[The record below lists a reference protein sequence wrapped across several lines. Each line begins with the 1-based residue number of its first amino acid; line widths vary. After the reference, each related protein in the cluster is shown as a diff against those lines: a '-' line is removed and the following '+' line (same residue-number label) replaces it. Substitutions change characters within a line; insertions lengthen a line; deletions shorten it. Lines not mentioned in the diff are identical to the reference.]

1 MSIQTINTNIQRYNK
16 AIADIT
22 KKEGEQMKKK
32 STAQKK
38 LIDLSKRMNGR
49 NLSSSTIKSILS
61 QMERENKN
69 IADCDTKLA
78 SLANDKSRNQNYLI
92 KEEEKLR
99 KEQEHQKKE
108 QERKRKLQEQK
119 DKAKD
124 LQNLRKFK
132 ALEKSVSELR
142 NIVPEEY
149 YETPEELEN
158 NDREYDFFISHAS
171 EDKENFVRPLAASLV
186 EAGCKVWY
194 DETVLKPGDSLR
206 RCIDKGL
213 VDSRFGL
220 VVISPSFIK
229 KRWTDYE
236 LNGMVA
242 KEMNGHKVIIPI
254 WYNVT
259 IDDVLHFSPTLADK
273 LAIDASR
280 LTLEEVVEQAMSVL
294 QNK

>member
-1 MSIQTINTNIQRYNK
+1 
-16 AIADIT
+16 
-22 KKEGEQMKKK
+22 MKKK

-61 QMERENKN
+61 QMERENKA

-78 SLANDKSRNQNYLI
+78 SLANDKSRNQKYLI

-99 KEQEHQKKE
+99 KEQEHQNKE

>member
-1 MSIQTINTNIQRYNK
+1 
-16 AIADIT
+16 
-22 KKEGEQMKKK
+22 MKKK

-78 SLANDKSRNQNYLI
+78 SLANDKSRNQKYLI

-220 VVISPSFIK
+220 IVISPSFIK

>member
-1 MSIQTINTNIQRYNK
+1 MSIQTINANIQRYNK

-32 STAQKK
+32 SAVQKK
-38 LIDLSKRMNGR
+38 LNDLSKRMNGR
-49 NLSSSTIKSILS
+49 NLSTSTINSILS
-61 QMERENKN
+61 QMERENN
-69 IADCDTKLA
+69 NMANCDKQLGKL
-78 SLANDKSRNQNYLI
+78 SDDKSRNQNLLI

-99 KEQEHQKKE
+99 KEQDRLTKE
-108 QERKRKLQEQK
+108 QERKRKQQEQR
-119 DKAKD
+119 DKAKE
-124 LQNLRKFK
+124 LQNQRKIK
-132 ALEKSVSELR
+132 QLEDAVSQLQH
-142 NIVPEEY
+142 IVPEEY
-149 YETPEELEN
+149 YESAEELEH
-158 NDREYDFFISHAS
+158 NDREYDFFITHAS
-171 EDKENFVRPLAASLV
+171 EDKDDFVRPLAEALV
-186 EAGCKVWY
+186 EAGCNVWY
-194 DETVLKPGDSLR
+194 DETMLKPGDSLR
-206 RCIDKGL
+206 RSIDKGL
-213 VDSRFGL
+213 VDSRFGI

-229 KRWTDYE
+229 KSWPEYE

-280 LTLEEVVEQAMSVL
+280 LTLEEVVERAMSVL

>member
-61 QMERENKN
+61 QMERENKA

-78 SLANDKSRNQNYLI
+78 SLANDKSRNQKYLI

-99 KEQEHQKKE
+99 KEQEHQNKE

-171 EDKENFVRPLAASLV
+171 EDKENFVRPLTASLV

>member
-1 MSIQTINTNIQRYNK
+1 MNKQTITANIQRYNK

-22 KKEGEQMKKK
+22 KKEGEQMKKR

-38 LIDLSKRMNGR
+38 LNDLSKRMNGR
-49 NLSSSTIKSILS
+49 NLSSSTINSILT

-69 IADCDTKLA
+69 MVDCDKKLA

-99 KEQEHQKKE
+99 KEQDRLNKE
-108 QERKRKLQEQK
+108 QESKRKLQEQK
-119 DKAKD
+119 DKAKE
-124 LQNLRKFK
+124 LQNLHKIE
-132 ALEKSVSELR
+132 ALEKAVSELQH
-142 NIVPEEY
+142 IVPEEY
-149 YETPEELEN
+149 YETPEELEH

-171 EDKENFVRPLAASLV
+171 EDKDAFVRPFAEALV

-194 DETVLKPGDSLR
+194 DETMLKPGDSLR

-213 VDSRFGL
+213 VDSRFGI

-229 KRWTDYE
+229 KSWPEYE

-280 LTLEEVVEQAMSVL
+280 LTLTDVVEQAMSVL

>member
-61 QMERENKN
+61 QMERENKA

-78 SLANDKSRNQNYLI
+78 SLANDKSRNQKYLI

-99 KEQEHQKKE
+99 KEQEHQNKE

-186 EAGCKVWY
+186 EAGYKVWY

>member
-38 LIDLSKRMNGR
+38 LIDLSKRMNGQ

-61 QMERENKN
+61 QMERENKA

-78 SLANDKSRNQNYLI
+78 SLANDKSRNQKYLI

-99 KEQEHQKKE
+99 KEQEHQNKE

-171 EDKENFVRPLAASLV
+171 EDKENFVRSLAASLV

>member
-1 MSIQTINTNIQRYNK
+1 MSIQTINANIQRYSK

-38 LIDLSKRMNGR
+38 LVDLQKRLNGR
-49 NLSSSTIKSILS
+49 NVSLSSVKSISS
-61 QMERENKN
+61 QMEKENKN
-69 IADCDTKLA
+69 ILDCDKKLA
-78 SLANDKSRNQNYLI
+78 SLANDKSRNQKYLL

-99 KEQEHQKKE
+99 KEQDHQSKE
-108 QERKRKLQEQK
+108 LERKRKQQEQK

-124 LQNLRKFK
+124 LQNQRKFK
-132 ALEKSVSELR
+132 ALEKSLSELR
-142 NIVPEEY
+142 HIVPEEY
-149 YETPEELEN
+149 YETPEELEH

-171 EDKENFVRPLAASLV
+171 EDKDDFVRPLAKALV

-206 RCIDKGL
+206 KCIDKGL
-213 VDSRFGL
+213 VDSRFGII
-220 VVISPSFIK
+220 VISPTFIK
-229 KRWTDYE
+229 KSWTDYE

-242 KEMNGHKVIIPI
+242 KEINGHKVIIPI

-259 IDDVLHFSPTLADK
+259 IDDVLHFSPSLADK

-294 QNK
+294 QNN

>member
-1 MSIQTINTNIQRYNK
+1 MSSTKQRYNK

-32 STAQKK
+32 SIAQKK

-61 QMERENKN
+61 QLERENKN

-78 SLANDKSRNQNYLI
+78 SLANDKSRNQKYLI

>member
-1 MSIQTINTNIQRYNK
+1 MSIQTINANIQRYNK

-32 STAQKK
+32 SAVQKK
-38 LIDLSKRMNGR
+38 LNDLSKRMNGR
-49 NLSSSTIKSILS
+49 NLSTSTINSILS
-61 QMERENKN
+61 QMERENN
-69 IADCDTKLA
+69 NMANCDKQLGKL
-78 SLANDKSRNQNYLI
+78 SDDKSRNQNLLI

-99 KEQEHQKKE
+99 KEQDHLTKE
-108 QERKRKLQEQK
+108 QERKRKQQEQR
-119 DKAKD
+119 DKAKE
-124 LQNLRKFK
+124 LQNQRKIK
-132 ALEKSVSELR
+132 QLEDAVSQLQH
-142 NIVPEEY
+142 IVPEEY
-149 YETPEELEN
+149 YESAEELEH

-171 EDKENFVRPLAASLV
+171 EDKDDFVRPLAEALV
-186 EAGCKVWY
+186 EAGCNVWY
-194 DETVLKPGDSLR
+194 DETMLKPGDSLR
-206 RCIDKGL
+206 RSIDKGL
-213 VDSRFGL
+213 VDSRFGI
-220 VVISPSFIK
+220 VVIYPSFIK
-229 KRWTDYE
+229 KSWPEYE

-280 LTLEEVVEQAMSVL
+280 LTLEEVVERAMSVL

>member
-1 MSIQTINTNIQRYNK
+1 MSIQTINANIQRYNK

-32 STAQKK
+32 SAVQKK
-38 LIDLSKRMNGR
+38 LNDLSKRMNGR
-49 NLSSSTIKSILS
+49 NLSTSTINSILS
-61 QMERENKN
+61 QMERENN
-69 IADCDTKLA
+69 NMANCDKQLGKL
-78 SLANDKSRNQNYLI
+78 SDDKSRNQNLLI

-99 KEQEHQKKE
+99 KEQDRLTKE
-108 QERKRKLQEQK
+108 QERKRKQQEQR
-119 DKAKD
+119 DKAKE
-124 LQNLRKFK
+124 LQNQRKIK
-132 ALEKSVSELR
+132 QLEDAVSQLQH
-142 NIVPEEY
+142 IVPEEY
-149 YETPEELEN
+149 YESAEELEH

-171 EDKENFVRPLAASLV
+171 EDKDDFVRPLAEALV
-186 EAGCKVWY
+186 EAGCNVWY
-194 DETVLKPGDSLR
+194 DETMLKPGDSLR
-206 RCIDKGL
+206 RSIDKGL
-213 VDSRFGL
+213 VDSRFGI

-229 KRWTDYE
+229 KSWPEYE

-280 LTLEEVVEQAMSVL
+280 LTLEEVVERAMSVL

>member
-1 MSIQTINTNIQRYNK
+1 MSVQSITTNIRHYKK
-16 AIADIT
+16 AISDTT

-49 NLSSSTIKSILS
+49 TLSSSTIKSIMS

-78 SLANDKSRNQNYLI
+78 SLAKDKSRNQTLLI

-99 KEQEHQKKE
+99 KEQERLSKE
-108 QERKRKLQEQK
+108 QERKRKQQEQK
-119 DKAKD
+119 DKAKER
-124 LQNLRKFK
+124 QNQLKIA
-132 ALEKSVSELR
+132 ALEEAVSKLQHFT
-142 NIVPEEY
+142 PDEY
-149 YETPEELEN
+149 YESPEELEH

-171 EDKENFVRPLAASLV
+171 EDKDDFVRLLADALV

-206 RCIDKGL
+206 RSIDRGL
-213 VDSRFGL
+213 IDSRYGI
-220 VVISPSFIK
+220 VVISPNFIK
-229 KRWTDYE
+229 KSWTEYE

-273 LAIDASR
+273 IAIDASR
-280 LTLEEVVEQAMSVL
+280 LTLEDVVEQAMSVL

>member
-61 QMERENKN
+61 QMERENKA

-78 SLANDKSRNQNYLI
+78 SLANDKSRNQKYLI

-99 KEQEHQKKE
+99 KEQEHQNKE

>member
-1 MSIQTINTNIQRYNK
+1 MSIQTITANIQRYNK

-22 KKEGEQMKKK
+22 KKEGEQMKKR

-38 LIDLSKRMNGR
+38 LNDLSKRMNGR
-49 NLSSSTIKSILS
+49 NLSSSTINSILT

-69 IADCDTKLA
+69 MVDCDKKLA

-99 KEQEHQKKE
+99 KEQE
-108 QERKRKLQEQK
+108 QK
-119 DKAKD
+119 DKAKV
-124 LQNLRKFK
+124 LQKLHKIE
-132 ALEKSVSELR
+132 ALEKAVSELQH
-142 NIVPEEY
+142 IVPEEY
-149 YETPEELEN
+149 YETPEELEH

-171 EDKENFVRPLAASLV
+171 EDKDAFVRPFAEALV

-194 DETVLKPGDSLR
+194 DETMLKPGDSLR

-213 VDSRFGL
+213 VDSRFGI

-229 KRWTDYE
+229 KSWPEYE

-280 LTLEEVVEQAMSVL
+280 LTLTDVVEQAMSVL

>member
-1 MSIQTINTNIQRYNK
+1 MSIQTITTNIQRYSK

-149 YETPEELEN
+149 YETPEELKN

>member
-1 MSIQTINTNIQRYNK
+1 MSIQTITTNIQRYSK

-22 KKEGEQMKKK
+22 KNESEQMKKK

-38 LIDLSKRMNGR
+38 LIDHSKRMNGR

-61 QMERENKN
+61 QMERENKI

-78 SLANDKSRNQNYLI
+78 SLANDKSRNKKYLI

-99 KEQEHQKKE
+99 KEQEHQNKE
-108 QERKRKLQEQK
+108 QERKRKQQEQK

-149 YETPEELEN
+149 FETPEELEN

-171 EDKENFVRPLAASLV
+171 EDKEDFVRPLAVSLV

-280 LTLEEVVEQAMSVL
+280 MTLEEVVEQAMSVL

>member
-1 MSIQTINTNIQRYNK
+1 MSIQTINANIQRYNK

-32 STAQKK
+32 STVQKK
-38 LIDLSKRMNGR
+38 LNDLSKRMNGR
-49 NLSSSTIKSILS
+49 NLSTSTINSILS
-61 QMERENKN
+61 QMERENN
-69 IADCDTKLA
+69 NMANCDKQLGKL
-78 SLANDKSRNQNYLI
+78 SDDKSRNQNLLI

-99 KEQEHQKKE
+99 KEQDRLTKE
-108 QERKRKLQEQK
+108 QERKRKQQEQR
-119 DKAKD
+119 DKAKE
-124 LQNLRKFK
+124 LQNQRKIK
-132 ALEKSVSELR
+132 QLEDAVSQLQH
-142 NIVPEEY
+142 IVPEEY
-149 YETPEELEN
+149 YESAEELEH

-171 EDKENFVRPLAASLV
+171 EDKDDFVRPLAEALV
-186 EAGCKVWY
+186 EAGCNVWY
-194 DETVLKPGDSLR
+194 DETMLKPGDSLR
-206 RCIDKGL
+206 RSIDKGL
-213 VDSRFGL
+213 VDSRFGI

-229 KRWTDYE
+229 KSWPEYE

-280 LTLEEVVEQAMSVL
+280 LTLEEVVERAMSVL

>member
-1 MSIQTINTNIQRYNK
+1 MSIQTINENIQRYNK

-32 STAQKK
+32 SAVQKK
-38 LIDLSKRMNGR
+38 LNDLSKRMNGR
-49 NLSSSTIKSILS
+49 NLSTSTINSILS
-61 QMERENKN
+61 QMERENN
-69 IADCDTKLA
+69 NMANCDKQLGKL
-78 SLANDKSRNQNYLI
+78 SDDKSRNQNLLI

-99 KEQEHQKKE
+99 KEQDRLTKE
-108 QERKRKLQEQK
+108 QERKRKQQEQR
-119 DKAKD
+119 DKAKE
-124 LQNLRKFK
+124 LQNQRKIK
-132 ALEKSVSELR
+132 QLEDAVSQLQH
-142 NIVPEEY
+142 IVPEEY
-149 YETPEELEN
+149 YESAEELEH

-171 EDKENFVRPLAASLV
+171 EDKDDFVRPLAEALV
-186 EAGCKVWY
+186 EAGCNVWY
-194 DETVLKPGDSLR
+194 DETMLKPGDSLR
-206 RCIDKGL
+206 RSIDKGL
-213 VDSRFGL
+213 VDSRFGI

-229 KRWTDYE
+229 KSWPEYE

-280 LTLEEVVEQAMSVL
+280 LTLEEVVERAMSVL

>member
-38 LIDLSKRMNGR
+38 LIDLSKRINGR
-49 NLSSSTIKSILS
+49 NLSSSTIKSIFS

-78 SLANDKSRNQNYLI
+78 SLANDKSRNQKYLI

>member
-1 MSIQTINTNIQRYNK
+1 MSVQSITTNIRHYKK
-16 AIADIT
+16 AISDTT

-49 NLSSSTIKSILS
+49 TLSSSTIKSIMS

-78 SLANDKSRNQNYLI
+78 SLAKDKSRNQTLLI

-99 KEQEHQKKE
+99 KEQERLSKE
-108 QERKRKLQEQK
+108 QERKRKQQEQK
-119 DKAKD
+119 DKAKERQNQLKIAAEEAVSK
-124 LQNLRKFK
+124 LQHFT
-132 ALEKSVSELR
+132 
-142 NIVPEEY
+142 PDEY
-149 YETPEELEN
+149 YESPEELEH

-171 EDKENFVRPLAASLV
+171 EDKDDFVRLLADALV

-206 RCIDKGL
+206 RSIDRGL
-213 VDSRFGL
+213 IDSRYGI
-220 VVISPSFIK
+220 VVISPNFIK
-229 KRWTDYE
+229 KSWTEYE

-273 LAIDASR
+273 IAIDASR
-280 LTLEEVVEQAMSVL
+280 LTLEDVVEQAMSVL